1 MENNS
6 SVSYS
11 FFKSLIRLLLFQM
24 GNETSKNRRTEFE
37 SIPDLYEYLLEE
49 TLQINCQLCEK
60 YLRQYNIGISM
71 FIHILA
77 NTLYDR
83 DVSGE
88 EIQEMKKGFA
98 MVVKQ
103 HKKRVFQFTHG
114 KCKERYKKIPEDMI
128 KNVKMKEYT
137 LNKMPSLISAY
148 ASDFGTK
155 ERKFNIFLQG
165 KIEHIR
171 DKLMIQLVNSMESL
185 IPEVIYKKK
194 VCSEALCIDG
204 GKGKVMRY
212 KVCPVEA
219 VFFPGNPYS
228 VKPVKQDSLQFKE
241 SQYYAWIENG
251 KLKMS
256 KTPLKKA
263 HPFLVPTLELNSES
277 VLVELEGIIEF
288 SCTKEAKLAKK
299 NGGKLAKALFFPAN
313 HAVQSQE
320 SKTFPT
326 RAKVEIELTTA
337 LLKMKPIKNLKVNSS
352 DVKHFN
358 KLHQEVKY
366 LEQSMNT
373 QIEQKP
379 EQFAASS
386 SNRTFTGEDSQNN
399 RNYENSNQNNSDFKL
414 NVPSWISED
423 VPEMGSE
430 LLGNLSIRMFTGLA
444 TKAYDD
450 IGELIALS
458 APTTGR
464 VLQKMIIPVGVAWWL
479 YNFWHFYKEY
489 RESKLTKR
497 QLFRRIGR
505 YVVTDIGTAGL
516 ACLISTL
523 VAGPAGFLV
532 GIGLATVLTPL
543 DYFVGDRIANFVLSR
558 DNEEEILWRT
568 EQLRKKKQ
576 KLLKKAYK
584 ILNIDEHASNWE
596 VHKAYKAAAS
606 EHHPDKHQRA
616 KDLGNVFDTI
626 HKSYNLIKQ
635 ERSLEDQECEAG
647 NNSIRPIQ
655 PIE

>member
-11 FFKSLIRLLLFQM
+11 FFLSLIRLLLFQM

-37 SIPDLYEYLLEE
+37 SILDLYEYLLEE

-71 FIHILA
+71 SIHILA

-137 LNKMPSLISAY
+137 LNKMPSLISEY

-155 ERKFNIFLQG
+155 ERKFNVFLHG

-171 DKLMIQLVNSMESL
+171 DKLMFQLVNSMESL

-204 GKGKVMRY
+204 GEGKVMRY

-228 VKPVKQDSLQFKE
+228 VKPAKQDSLQFKE

-263 HPFLVPTLELNSES
+263 HKFFVPTLELKSES

-320 SKTFPT
+320 SKIFPA

-366 LEQSMNT
+366 LEQ
-373 QIEQKP
+373 
-379 EQFAASS
+379 
-386 SNRTFTGEDSQNN
+386 
-399 RNYENSNQNNSDFKL
+399 
-414 NVPSWISED
+414 NVPSGISED

-558 DNEEEILWRT
+558 DKEEEILWRT

-584 ILNIDEHASNWE
+584 VLNIDEHASNSE

-606 EHHPDKHQRA
+606 ENHPDKHQRA